1 VADPRH
7 ELGRRAEAAVAAWLS
22 SQGWT
27 VLARGWRCPAGEL
40 DVVCRDPSGALV
52 GVEVKLRSTGRAGS
66 GLEGVDARRLGRLR
80 AALATYARAQP
91 GARAAVTDLRL
102 DLVTLVP
109 HGDGRWRARRH
120 PSIGGW

>member
-1 VADPRH
+1 
-7 ELGRRAEAAVAAWLS
+7 
-22 SQGWT
+22 
-27 VLARGWRCPAGEL
+27 
-40 DVVCRDPSGALV
+40 V